1 MPSTYTNNTGIEKPG
16 SGEQSGT
23 WGTTTNTNFDI
34 IDQAVHG
41 QASLTIVSDTD
52 LTTNDGSTSDGANT
66 VILLTGSPGA
76 AFELRITP
84 TDQEKHYTIKNDT
97 DSTCT
102 VVYKGV
108 TASVGTNA
116 VSIPTGKA
124 KSVAGDGGGASGI
137 VTELLTTDINT
148 DLVNDTSPQLGGDLD
163 ANSNNILMGNQS
175 VKFGTSKWEIVLDTG
190 DNDLLFKYNGTTV
203 FKLASNGA
211 VTSANNITAY
221 GSP

>member
-1 MPSTYTNNTGIEKPG
+1 MPTSYTTNTGIAKPG
-16 SGEQSGT
+16 SGEQAGT

-34 IDQAVHG
+34 IDQALHG
-41 QASLTIVSDTD
+41 QASVAIVGDTD
-52 LTTNDGSTSDGANT
+52 LTTNDGSISDGANT

-84 TDQEKHYTIKNDT
+84 TDQEKHYTIKNNT
-97 DSTCT
+97 NRTCT

-116 VSIPTGKA
+116 VSIPAGEA
-124 KSVAGDGGGASGI
+124 KSVTGDGGGASGV
-137 VTELLTTDINT
+137 VTELLTTET

-175 VKFGTSKWEIVLDTG
+175 VKFGTSKWEIVLDTV